1 MRAQLT
7 KQDRAWRFR
16 LILPLVGLAVAA
28 IAVCPLIGQQG
39 PTGAPEDWSHHHLV
53 FSNPG
58 TYVGSIRTGSFDK
71 WYKVASDPRF
81 NFQQLRRGG
90 APGGGHGPIYI
101 YRTNGTTLQRD
112 WSQALGGAGVAPD
125 TFPAKWQFDAT
136 GTPSC
141 SNDYVVFGVN
151 AAGASGSQANIVGLN
166 NLYNGTCTTGTVP
179 NVLFSYYVGTGTV
192 QTSPVLGFSGT
203 QVAYIE
209 SVAGGSK
216 FHVLRIGTTGSNGAS
231 ATSPVAPGAGNNA
244 TDVSVTLSG
253 GVMVTRSSIFYDY
266 AYDTAYV
273 GDDTGKLHK
282 FAPVFNGT
290 LTEVVTSS
298 GGNVWPATVSSQVSP
313 ILTSP
318 VYDSVSQKV
327 WVGDSTGYLYSVSK
341 TTGSGSSG
349 VTQSGQLGKGT
360 GIEEGPV
367 VDSTA
372 QTVYVFVGE
381 NVAGANAAVFVFNI
395 SAFTSGSTG
404 ANVTVGTSSA
414 SVPLYAGGL
423 DNIYFTSANPA
434 EPAGN
439 LYVCGNPGG
448 NPTLYQVPITYA
460 AGPHLGTVVTGPVLA
475 SSNVGCSPLME
486 FYNSNTSTDWL
497 FESVGSSSC
506 GASAT
511 TQGGCVMSFN
521 ITSAAPTVGPWTPST
536 LFASNAEIVDTN
548 GNIQKCTGGGCGGA
562 YSFSGTATPAWT
574 MGTTTDGTTINA
586 SAVGTVSANSAAG
599 GATVTIGTLTLTAS
613 APTAASSPILIN
625 SEPANGNTI
634 TINGTVYDWRTTTG
648 TCAAGQKC
656 VGRSASTT
664 TDATNLASAIAGT
677 CFNGACAVDPTV
689 TATSATATVTVT
701 AITPGTGANADVLAT
716 SSTTHIHING
726 GAHATTTLGAG
737 TPPLTGTPGT
747 NGSNTAPSFQ
757 YWSGAAVVSTA
768 QLAANIAAAITTA
781 EQTSAGITLSYTA
794 GNTYLTITGAGS
806 NAGAAG
812 NSVAVGGS
820 LTGFAWTFN
829 SIATT
834 HLSGGSSPLTWTYQ
848 SASNGQTTAAEATG
862 TSGII
867 IDNIG
872 TAAGEANIYFGTL
885 NGTGATNAGVKMS
898 QKGLQ

>member
-1 MRAQLT
+1 MRAQST
-7 KQDRAWRFR
+7 EQHGARRFR
-16 LILPLVGLAVAA
+16 LILQLVGLTAAA
-28 IAVCPLIGQQG
+28 IAVCPLFGQQRPG
-39 PTGAPEDWSHHHLV
+39 GAPEDWSHHHVV

-71 WYKVASDPRF
+71 WYKVVSDPRF
-81 NFQQLRRGG
+81 NFQQVRRGG

-125 TFPAKWQFDAT
+125 TFPAKWQFDVSGNA
-136 GTPSC
+136 SC
-141 SNDYVVFGVN
+141 SDYVVFGVN
-151 AAGASGSQANIVGLN
+151 AAGSASQANIVGVN
-166 NLYNGTCTTGTVP
+166 NLYNGTCTGTVP
-179 NVLFSYYVGTGTV
+179 NVLFSYFVGSGTV
-192 QTSPVLGFSGT
+192 QTSPALGYSVN
-203 QVAYIE
+203 QVVYIE
-209 SVAGGSK
+209 SIAGGSK
-216 FHVLRIGTTGSNGAS
+216 LHVLTIGTTGSNGTS
-231 ATSPVAPGAGNNA
+231 ATSPVTPGTGNNA
-244 TDVSVTLSG
+244 SDVSVTLSG
-253 GVMVTRSSIFYDY
+253 GVMVTRSSVFYDY
-266 AYDTAYV
+266 AHDTAYV

-282 FAPVFNGT
+282 FTPVFNGT
-290 LTEVVTSS
+290 LAEVVTSS
-298 GGNVWPATVSSQVSP
+298 GGDVWPATVSSQASP

-318 VYDSVSQKV
+318 VYDGVSQEV
-327 WVGDSTGYLYSVSK
+327 WVGDSAGYLYSVSS

-360 GIEEGPV
+360 GIEEGPI

-372 QTVYVFVGE
+372 QSVYVFVGE

-404 ANVTVGTSSA
+404 ANVTVGTGSA
-414 SVPLYAGGL
+414 SVPLYSGIP
-423 DNIYFTSANPA
+423 DNTYFTSSNPA
-434 EPAGN
+434 QPAGN

-460 AGPHLGTVVTGPVLA
+460 SGPHLGTVVTGPVLA
-475 SSNVGCSPLME
+475 SSNVGCSPLNE
-486 FYNSNTSTDWL
+486 FYNSNTSTDWV
-497 FESVGSSSC
+497 FASVGSSSC

-521 ITSAAPTVGPWTPST
+521 ITSAAPTIGPWTPST
-536 LFASNAEIVDTN
+536 LFASNAEIVDTS

-562 YSFSGTATPAWT
+562 YSLSGTTAPAWT
-574 MGTTTDGTTINA
+574 TGTTTDGTTINA

-613 APTAASSPILIN
+613 APTAAHSPILIN
-625 SEPANGNTI
+625 TAPANNNTI
-634 TINGTVYDWRTTTG
+634 TINGTVYDWQGTTAR
-648 TCAAGQKC
+648 CAASPEKC
-656 VGRSASTT
+656 VQHVASTT
-664 TDATNLASAIAGT
+664 TDATNLRNAIAGT
-677 CFNGACAVDPTV
+677 CYNGACAVDPTV
-689 TATSATATVTVT
+689 TATSAGATVTVT

-716 SSTTHIHING
+716 NHDTSIHING
-726 GAHATTTLGAG
+726 GVYATTTLGAG
-737 TPPLTGTPGT
+737 TGTLGT
-747 NGSNTAPSFQ
+747 NGSNVAPNFQ
-757 YWSGAAVVSTA
+757 YWSGASNVSTA
-768 QLAANIAAAITTA
+768 QLAANIAAAITVA

-794 GNTYLTITGAGS
+794 GNTYLTITGAGA

-812 NSVAVGGS
+812 NSVAVDGS

-848 SASNGQTTAAEATG
+848 SASNGQTTAPQATG
-862 TSGII
+862 TGGIT
-867 IDNIG
+867 IDNMG

-898 QKGLQ
+898 QKGLN

>member
-1 MRAQLT
+1 
-7 KQDRAWRFR
+7 
-16 LILPLVGLAVAA
+16 
-28 IAVCPLIGQQG
+28 
-39 PTGAPEDWSHHHLV
+39 
-53 FSNPG
+53 
-58 TYVGSIRTGSFDK
+58 
-71 WYKVASDPRF
+71 
-81 NFQQLRRGG
+81 
-90 APGGGHGPIYI
+90 
-101 YRTNGTTLQRD
+101 
-112 WSQALGGAGVAPD
+112 
-125 TFPAKWQFDAT
+125 
-136 GTPSC
+136 
-141 SNDYVVFGVN
+141 
-151 AAGASGSQANIVGLN
+151 
-166 NLYNGTCTTGTVP
+166 
-179 NVLFSYYVGTGTV
+179 
-192 QTSPVLGFSGT
+192 
-203 QVAYIE
+203 
-209 SVAGGSK
+209 
-216 FHVLRIGTTGSNGAS
+216 
-231 ATSPVAPGAGNNA
+231 
-244 TDVSVTLSG
+244 
-253 GVMVTRSSIFYDY
+253 
-266 AYDTAYV
+266 
-273 GDDTGKLHK
+273 
-282 FAPVFNGT
+282 
-290 LTEVVTSS
+290 
-298 GGNVWPATVSSQVSP
+298 
-313 ILTSP
+313 
-318 VYDSVSQKV
+318 
-327 WVGDSTGYLYSVSK
+327 
-341 TTGSGSSG
+341 
-349 VTQSGQLGKGT
+349 
-360 GIEEGPV
+360 
-367 VDSTA
+367 
-372 QTVYVFVGE
+372 
-381 NVAGANAAVFVFNI
+381 
-395 SAFTSGSTG
+395 
-404 ANVTVGTSSA
+404 
-414 SVPLYAGGL
+414 
-423 DNIYFTSANPA
+423 
-434 EPAGN
+434 
-439 LYVCGNPGG
+439 
-448 NPTLYQVPITYA
+448 
-460 AGPHLGTVVTGPVLA
+460 
-475 SSNVGCSPLME
+475 
-486 FYNSNTSTDWL
+486 
-497 FESVGSSSC
+497 
-506 GASAT
+506 
-511 TQGGCVMSFN
+511 
-521 ITSAAPTVGPWTPST
+521 
-536 LFASNAEIVDTN
+536 
-548 GNIQKCTGGGCGGA
+548 
-562 YSFSGTATPAWT
+562 